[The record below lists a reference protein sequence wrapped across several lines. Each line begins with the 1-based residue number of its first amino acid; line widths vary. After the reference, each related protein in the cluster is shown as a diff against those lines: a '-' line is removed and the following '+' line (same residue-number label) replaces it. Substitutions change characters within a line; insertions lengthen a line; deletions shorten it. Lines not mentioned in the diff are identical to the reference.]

1 MLSSPA
7 NQTAWEPPNYTPHCT
22 LTDMAGNL
30 ISQVRT
36 MLVVGRKL
44 TKAGGR
50 YFIYLPVEYNEV
62 WEHWY
67 ENGAVLNIV
76 IEVVEYRKTN
86 NGKPTQSNSNP

>member
-1 MLSSPA
+1 
-7 NQTAWEPPNYTPHCT
+7 
-22 LTDMAGNL
+22 MAGNL

-36 MLVVGRKL
+36 MLVARRRI
-44 TKAGGR
+44 TRAGGR